1 MSFTSSPDR
10 LNPNDPLYYAPP
22 RLRRGPDFPST
33 PAPET
38 RSDRLRPTSP
48 ASRFDALL
56 EQAAAQSLA
65 VPRDAEMAS
74 EPPAFA
80 FERDHQRGS
89 FGLAARFAAAVA
101 ASAAVALLFV
111 FLLPMSQRSDPPKL
125 AASEYQTI
133 LASATTAQ
141 ANVTPDESQ
150 ALLQK
155 FLQWQQRDS
164 ADQQVAR

>member
-1 MSFTSSPDR
+1 MSFTSSDR

-22 RLRRGPDFPST
+22 RLRRGADFPST
-33 PAPET
+33 PGPET
-38 RSDRLRPTSP
+38 SSDRLRPTSP

-56 EQAAAQSLA
+56 EQAVAQSLA

-80 FERDHQRGS
+80 FERDHERGS
-89 FGLAARFAAAVA
+89 FGLGARFAAAIA

-111 FLLPMSQRSDPPKL
+111 VLVPMLQRSDPPKL
-125 AASEYQTI
+125 AAGEYQTI
-133 LASATTAQ
+133 LALATTAQ
-141 ANVTPDESQ
+141 ANATPDESQ

-155 FLQWQQRDS
+155 FLQWQQRDG
-164 ADQQVAR
+164 ADQQPAR